1 MTYAAVDLRQMP
13 LIDLAGQDGLQGAI
27 ALFGSQVNRIA
38 PFQSTSVQ
46 WQGASGS
53 LLRLCENNCRLRW
66 QGGHEPAIMA
76 ALQSATAGS
85 WVRSLPWLTAIA
97 YPAAHLADLVP
108 LITPTPPH
116 QLIGLPLNCAA
127 VGRFEGRSLLVWHH
141 GLAGQAVVE
150 LHMATAHQEAIASGL
165 TMQPDGLARHKG

>member
-13 LIDLAGQDGLQGAI
+13 LIDLAGQGGLQGAI

-38 PFQSTSVQ
+38 PFQSTPVQ

-53 LLRLCENNCRLRW
+53 LLRLCENNFRLRW
-66 QGGHEPAIMA
+66 QGDESAMIA
-76 ALQSATAGS
+76 ALQSATAGT

-97 YPAAHLADLVP
+97 YPAAYLTDLVP
-108 LITPTPPH
+108 LITSTPPH
-116 QLIGLPLNCAA
+116 QLVGLPLNCAA

-141 GLAGQAVVE
+141 ELDGQAVVE

-165 TMQPDGLARHKG
+165 MMQPD